1 MASGPRAID
10 TRSWVLF
17 ELGDTVCALPSTTV
31 LNVLEPQPTTRVPF
45 APRSVIGLIADA
57 GGVMPLV
64 DPKRLLFDDERPVP
78 DDAEPAVLRCRF
90 GPSIVALAVDR
101 LLQLADVD
109 QHAISAGGA
118 SAKVSVVGTWSWQ
131 GQTVLLLEPDLLDLE
146 QMNPVLPAAGGGWVG
161 AAVSPG
167 SDQRRDVGEAAIVV
181 GIGVERYA
189 LPVASV
195 GEIVVASGVTPVP
208 KAPPTVAGIGVLR
221 AEAILLL
228 RLDRLLQREGGIPGA
243 YIVVDN
249 ADGSRYGLL
258 VDRVIGLQRYRGK
271 SQHAVMEQR
280 LGFDGYY
287 LEADGTVTPAIDLA
301 RLVDPQLIE
310 TYAGSSSAKRQTVR
324 VDTRQF
330 LSFTVAGEMFAL
342 PIDAVDRVLEWHPPT
357 PLPGGSVSA
366 MTGAIELQGEVVPVA
381 DLYRRLG
388 VAAGGEAVSAYLVVR
403 SGRGNTAFS
412 VERVHRIVTVPVT
425 SIEPV
430 GGGSDAVV
438 EIGRLDDRLF
448 WILSAERL
456 AA

>member
-1 MASGPRAID
+1 MASRNRVAD

-17 ELGDTVCALPSTTV
+17 ELADTVCALPAATV
-31 LNVLEPQPTTRVPF
+31 LNVLEPQSTTRVPF
-45 APRSVIGLIADA
+45 APASVIGLIADA

-64 DPKRLLFDDERPVP
+64 DPKTLLFDDDRPAGA
-78 DDAEPAVLRCRF
+78 DAEPAVLRCRF
-90 GPSIVALAVDR
+90 GASIVALAVDR

-109 QHAISAGGA
+109 HHAIVTDAA
-118 SAKVSVVGTWSWQ
+118 DAKVSVVGTWSWQ
-131 GQTVLLLEPDLLDLE
+131 GRTVLLLEPDVLDLD
-146 QMNPVLPAAGGGWVG
+146 QLNPVLPAAGGGWVG
-161 AAVSPG
+161 AAVAPG
-167 SDQRRDVGEAAIVV
+167 GDQRQGQGEAAIIV
-181 GIGVERYA
+181 GIGKERYA

-195 GEIVVASGVTPVP
+195 GEIVVAGGVTPVP
-208 KAPPTVAGIGVLR
+208 KAPPSVAGIGVLR
-221 AEAILLL
+221 TEAILLL
-228 RLDRLLQREGGIPGA
+228 RLDRLLQREGGVPAA
-243 YIVVDN
+243 YIVIDH
-249 ADGSRYGLL
+249 AAGSRYGLL

-301 RLVDPQLIE
+301 RLVDAQVID
-310 TYAGSSSAKRQTVR
+310 TYGGSSAIKRQNTR

-342 PIDAVDRVLEWHPPT
+342 PIDAVDRVLEWQPPT
-357 PLPGGSVSA
+357 PLPGGALSA

-381 DLYRRLG
+381 DIYRRLG
-388 VAAGGEAVSAYLVVR
+388 VAAGTDEAGAYLVVR
-403 SGRGNTAFS
+403 SPRGHTAFS

-425 SIEPV
+425 AIEAV